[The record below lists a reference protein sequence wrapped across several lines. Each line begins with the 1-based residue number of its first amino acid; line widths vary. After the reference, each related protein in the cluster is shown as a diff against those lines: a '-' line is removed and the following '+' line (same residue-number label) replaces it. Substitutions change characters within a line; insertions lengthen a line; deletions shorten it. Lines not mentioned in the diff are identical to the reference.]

1 MNNTTP
7 INSKIQDYLWEV
19 SERLELV
26 SGDYL
31 NNEKSEYFQLNVEH
45 LYPQQ
50 IEKAK
55 LLNPGSYIWSV
66 VYDWISS
73 YLWIPVHNE
82 NIDWKDVV
90 EWILATGNILFLM
103 DIDNKKLKS
112 IKANRYYRSG
122 SKEYIVSV
130 FEEDE
135 EQNILNHQ
143 KNYYLLVESYKSPI
157 FTRKLYKLN
166 SSDSYMFWDEVP
178 LSTLA
183 ITKGKASELTIKNLD
198 SLVYQKE
205 IEHSLL
211 KKIKTIIHSID
222 GKLMEAD
229 KNFRQ
234 YTEQF
239 KIFRN
244 LVIPDNCYK
253 KLENGVQVIDF
264 DKLWKVV
271 QTNDLQ
277 WSVWGLEIVKN
288 TNQLLV
294 DSLDFIDKQ
303 IRQISSITTIPL
315 FAFWIKQESGQDSG
329 TSKIKSAGIFYKK
342 IEKYRD
348 FISQWF
354 EYFWEIFSVQ
364 EEKRILKWNAIT
376 TTDPKEIIENE
387 DTKLANGTT
396 SRKRAIMKQEW
407 VDEEQAE
414 IILQEILKENLL
426 FNPIQNDW
434 GNSTTKN
441 KETTGERHS

>member
-1 MNNTTP
+1 
-7 INSKIQDYLWEV
+7 
-19 SERLELV
+19 
-26 SGDYL
+26 
-31 NNEKSEYFQLNVEH
+31 
-45 LYPQQ
+45 
-50 IEKAK
+50 
-55 LLNPGSYIWSV
+55 
-66 VYDWISS
+66 
-73 YLWIPVHNE
+73 
-82 NIDWKDVV
+82 
-90 EWILATGNILFLM
+90 
-103 DIDNKKLKS
+103 
-112 IKANRYYRSG
+112 
-122 SKEYIVSV
+122 
-130 FEEDE
+130 
-135 EQNILNHQ
+135 
-143 KNYYLLVESYKSPI
+143 
-157 FTRKLYKLN
+157 
-166 SSDSYMFWDEVP
+166 
-178 LSTLA
+178 
-183 ITKGKASELTIKNLD
+183 
-198 SLVYQKE
+198 
-205 IEHSLL
+205 
-211 KKIKTIIHSID
+211 
-222 GKLMEAD
+222 
-229 KNFRQ
+229 
-234 YTEQF
+234 
-239 KIFRN
+239 
-244 LVIPDNCYK
+244 
-253 KLENGVQVIDF
+253 VIDF

-303 IRQISSITTIPL
+303 IRQISAITTIPL
-315 FAFWIKQESGQDSG
+315 FAFWMKQESWQDSG

-387 DTKLANGTT
+387 DKKLSNGTT

-407 VDEEQAE
+407 IDEAQAE